1 MREVRRR
8 RNRVQG
14 RKKGAV
20 ELSLAFRKHGSLKCS
35 VFEHRPRRR
44 RPPRPL
50 RSPTIRRDYNIIP
63 MLGRS
68 FLEEKFRFSGFTR
81 PRPIPSQPIPVASR
95 RVASRHAPRIFRSI
109 NSNRKFE
116 PSSPLFLDTS
126 AEYRR
131 EGKKQRRKKRRKEGI
146 RSLIPVERNLQ
157 NFREGERTADL
168 HDLAFRRYRS

>member
-1 MREVRRR
+1 MRRR

-44 RPPRPL
+44 RPPRPKPL

-63 MLGRS
+63 MLGRA
-68 FLEEKFRFSGFTR
+68 FLEEKFRFSDFTR
-81 PRPIPSQPIPVASR
+81 SRPIPSHPIPVASR

-116 PSSPLFLDTS
+116 PSPSRFSTPRPNTS
-126 AEYRR
+126 EEKETRK
-131 EGKKQRRKKRRKEGI
+131 EGKKEFDR
-146 RSLIPVERNLQ
+146 
-157 NFREGERTADL
+157 
-168 HDLAFRRYRS
+168 